1 MTGTLHILDA
11 TGDRTVTWDTEV
23 KDSTV
28 VAEQTFKE
36 MVSKGYMGWKVIGER
51 KSGEQIRSF
60 DPHAEKIIMSTPFVG
75 G

>member
-1 MTGTLHILDA
+1 MHILDA

-28 VAEQTFKE
+28 VAESTFKE
-36 MVSKGYMGWKVIGER
+36 MLDKGYMGWKVIGEG
-51 KSGEQIRSF
+51 KSGTQIRKF
-60 DPHAEKIIMSTPFVG
+60 DQTAEKIILSTPFVG